1 MSWVETRVGDLAK
14 VVHGFAFRGEFFT
27 DAPTTNLL
35 LTPGHFAIG
44 GGFRFKSGREQY
56 YRGPVP
62 KDYVLSPGD
71 LIVTMTDLS
80 RESDTLGFP
89 ALVPEVT
96 GVSCLHNQRLGKV
109 VAKPGR
115 TFDRRFLYYA
125 LCTED
130 YRAEVLASSTG
141 TGVKHTAPSRIEA
154 YQFLLPPLDEQRA
167 IAEVLGA
174 LDDKI
179 ELNRQMNHTL
189 EEMASALFKSWF
201 VDFDPVVAK
210 AEGRKPFGMD
220 AATAALFPAAFHPD
234 PTWGDIPKGWVTSPL
249 DEIADYRNGLALQ
262 NFRPNPG
269 EPRLPVIKIAQMR
282 TGRPDSDEW
291 STADIDPSCILDD
304 GDIVFSWSGSLA
316 VVVWCGGRGA
326 LNQHLFKV
334 TSAKFPKWFFHQWT
348 LYHLPEFQGI
358 AADKA
363 TTMGHIRRF
372 HLTEARCVVP
382 PAPVVAIADRQMAL
396 WLDLLIHNELEA
408 RTLAAL
414 RDALLPKLLS
424 GEVRLKQAEKAVEA
438 AL

>member
-1 MSWVETRVGDLAK
+1 MTWAERPLGEVATLQRGFDLPSHQRRPGRVPIVSSSGHSDVHAEAK
-14 VVHGFAFRGEFFT
+14 VAPPGVVTGRYGTIGQVFFVT
-27 DAPTTNLL
+27 EPFWPLNTTLYVRDFQGNDPRFVYYLL
-35 LTPGHFAIG
+35 HSVDFESCND
-44 GGFRFKSGREQY
+44 KSG
-56 YRGPVP
+56 VP
-62 KDYVLSPGD
+62 GVNRND
-71 LIVTMTDLS
+71 LHRL
-80 RESDTLGFP
+80 
-89 ALVPEVT
+89 LVDVP
-96 GVSCLHNQRLGKV
+96 
-109 VAKPGR
+109 
-115 TFDRRFLYYA
+115 
-125 LCTED
+125 
-130 YRAEVLASSTG
+130 
-141 TGVKHTAPSRIEA
+141 PSIG
-154 YQFLLPPLDEQRA
+154 EQRA

-179 ELNRQMNHTL
+179 ELNRQMNGTL
-189 EEMASALFKSWF
+189 EEMASGLFRSWF

-210 AEGRKPFGMD
+210 AEGRRPFGMD
-220 AATAALFPAAFHPD
+220 AATAALFPAAFQSD
-234 PTWGDIPKGWVTSPL
+234 PTWGDLPKGWTTDAL
-249 DEIADYRNGLALQ
+249 DAIADFRNGLALQ
-262 NFRPNPG
+262 NFRPVPS

-348 LYHLPEFQGI
+348 LHHLPEFQGI

-382 PAPVVAIADRQMAL
+382 PAPVIAAANRQMAP
-396 WLDLLIHNELEA
+396 WLDLYIQNALES

-424 GEVRLKQAEKAVEA
+424 GEVRLKQAESVVASAV
-438 AL
+438 